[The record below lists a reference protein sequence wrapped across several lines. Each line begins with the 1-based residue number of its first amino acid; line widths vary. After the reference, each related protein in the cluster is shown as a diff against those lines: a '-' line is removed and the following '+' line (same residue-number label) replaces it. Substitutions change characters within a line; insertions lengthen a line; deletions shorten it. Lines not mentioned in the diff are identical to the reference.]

1 MSVSSIT
8 FINHHAVFISF
19 PPANSDIPATF
30 EEGSVNL
37 LHGKLSNHLAANYHS
52 FGIQLGFTLVEIG
65 AFAKH
70 KVPVKDKLE
79 SMLNE
84 WVLANKP
91 LSDVYTALESGAVD
105 RNRLAKDLR
114 EEWSNYTSKL
124 QSIIIFLSLS
134 F

>member
-52 FGIQLGFTLVEIG
+52 FGIQLGFTLDEIG

-84 WVLANKP
+84 WV
-91 LSDVYTALESGAVD
+91 ESGAVD
-105 RNRLAKDLR
+105 RDRLAKDLR
-114 EEWSNYTSKL
+114 EEWSNYTSKV